1 MTGRRFVSPTVALSD
16 GRWICD
22 ACGHDLGTEAAP
34 WKDGAVR
41 REMPLAAAG
50 AAWDTGDGAVVLRHH
65 HCPGC
70 ARLLDTETA
79 MAGDPPLVDRLA

>member
-1 MTGRRFVSPTVALSD
+1 MSRRHVSPTVALAA
-16 GRWICD
+16 GRWLCD
-22 ACGHDLGTEAAP
+22 ACGHDLGPADAP

-41 REMPLAAAG
+41 REAPLSAAG
-50 AAWDTGDGAVVLRHH
+50 PAWDTGDGTVMLRHF

-79 MAGDPPLVDRLA
+79 MAGDPPLADRIA